1 MTFGIWFLT
10 HATHIATADQSC
22 VATGSIIDSAGLEH
36 SLGASHRPTFWL
48 LYLCVLYN
56 SI

>member
-10 HATHIATADQSC
+10 HTTHISTAEQSC

-36 SLGASHRPTFWL
+36 SLGASHHPAFWL
-48 LYLCVLYN
+48 LLMCSL
-56 SI
+56 